1 MVTSPPRGT
10 IHGVRSVP
18 LSLGLAIAVATVL
31 ADSSVVVLAL
41 PDLLSSFDVSIER
54 VSWVITAFNLA
65 LALAA
70 VPAAYLAVRAGSRRV
85 AAAGLACF
93 AVASAACAAAGS
105 FDVLLAARCVQAVSG
120 AAVVCAAL
128 ALLQETS
135 GSPRRG
141 ATTWAA
147 AAAAG
152 AALGPA
158 AGGAL
163 THAFTWKG
171 VFAAQVPLAL
181 VPLVILL
188 LRGGL
193 GGPAGERPGR
203 VRPRISPNLA
213 LGLVSAALTAALFL
227 LVLMLVRGWNL
238 DPLEAAAVVSAIPA
252 AALVTG
258 RLVPPSTLSRG
269 PTAAGVILIAGGLAA
284 LALVPSADIVWT
296 LAPQVLIGCG
306 LALTLP
312 GLTGDALTGYGPQ
325 AIQGGWTIGARHA
338 GVVIGLLILTPIFTT
353 DLLAQQA
360 AAERTGTGLV
370 LNSALSF
377 DAKLRLGDAIDRQLQ
392 QANNRLPDLRPAFR
406 AQHPSGADVPVYR
419 RLHADLDDQVRRAA
433 THAFSRSFLV
443 AAVIALAALV
453 PIAAARPKA
462 AA

>member
-1 MVTSPPRGT
+1 MASSSTHT
-10 IHGVRSVP
+10 IPGVRSIP
-18 LSLGLAIAVATVL
+18 LTLGLAIAVGTVL

-54 VSWVITAFNLA
+54 IAWVITAFNLA
-65 LALAA
+65 LAIAA
-70 VPAAYLAVRAGSRRV
+70 VPAAYLAVRAGAGRV

-93 AVASAACAAAGS
+93 AAASAGCAAAGS

-128 ALLQETS
+128 ALMQEASSTT
-135 GSPRRG
+135 RRG
-141 ATTWAA
+141 TTAWAA

-163 THAFTWKG
+163 TQAFSWRG

-181 VPLVILL
+181 VPLILL
-188 LRGGL
+188 LVRGGL
-193 GGPAGERPGR
+193 GGRAETAPAHG
-203 VRPRISPNLA
+203 RPRISPNLA

-227 LVLMLVRGWNL
+227 LVLLLVRGWAL

-258 RLVPPSTLSRG
+258 RLVPPAHLSRG
-269 PTAAGVILIAGGLAA
+269 VAAAGVVLIAGGLAA
-284 LALVPSADIVWT
+284 LAFVPSADIGWT

-312 GLTGDALTGYGPQ
+312 ALTDDALAGRGSQT
-325 AIQGGWTIGARHA
+325 IHGGWTIGARHA
-338 GVVIGLLILTPIFTT
+338 GVVLGLVILTPIFTA
-353 DLLAQQA
+353 DLLTQQD
-360 AAERTGTGLV
+360 AAERSGTAIV

-377 DAKLRLGDAIDRQLQ
+377 DAKLRLGDAINHQLQ
-392 QANNRLPDLRPAFR
+392 QAQNRLPDLGPAFR
-406 AQHPSGADVPVYR
+406 AQHPSGTDVPVYR
-419 RLHADLDDQVRRAA
+419 RLRRSLTEQVRRAA
-433 THAFSRSFLV
+433 THAFSRAFLV
-443 AAVIALAALV
+443 AAVIAIAALV
-453 PIAAARPKA
+453 PLAAGRWERA
-462 AA
+462 A

>member
-1 MVTSPPRGT
+1 MASRPAT
-10 IHGVRSVP
+10 IQAVRSVP

-54 VSWVITAFNLA
+54 VAWVITAFNLA
-65 LALAA
+65 LAVAA
-70 VPAAYLAVRAGSRRV
+70 VPAAYVAVRAGAGGV

-93 AVASAACAAAGS
+93 AAASAVCAAAGT
-105 FDVLLAARCVQAVSG
+105 FDLLIAARCVQAVSG

-128 ALLQETS
+128 ALMQDVS
-135 GSPRRG
+135 GSRRRG
-141 ATTWAA
+141 ATAWAA

-163 THAFTWKG
+163 TQAFTWRG

-181 VPLVILL
+181 VPLLFLL

-193 GGPAGERPGR
+193 RASAGERPGR
-203 VRPRISPNLA
+203 ARPPISPNLA

-258 RLVPPSTLSRG
+258 RLVPPAKLSRG
-269 PTAAGVILIAGGLAA
+269 PAAGGVILIAGGLAA
-284 LALVPSADIVWT
+284 LALVPSADILWT
-296 LAPQVLIGCG
+296 LAPQLLIGCG

-312 GLTGDALTGYGPQ
+312 GLTGDALAAPGPQ

-338 GVVIGLLILTPIFTT
+338 GVVVGLLVLTPIFTT

-360 AAERTGTGLV
+360 AAERAGTALV
-370 LNSALSF
+370 VNSALSF
-377 DAKLRLGDAIDRQLQ
+377 DAKLRLGEAIGRQLQ
-392 QANNRLPDLRPAFR
+392 AARNRLPDLAPAFR
-406 AQHPSGADVPVYR
+406 AQHPSGADVPVYAH
-419 RLHADLDDQVRRAA
+419 LHHQLNDQVRRAA

-443 AAVIALAALV
+443 ASLIALLALV
-453 PIAAARPKA
+453 PIGLSRGETAT
-462 AA
+462 

>member
-1 MVTSPPRGT
+1 M
-10 IHGVRSVP
+10 P
-18 LSLGLAIAVATVL
+18 LSLGLAVAVATVL

-54 VSWVITAFNLA
+54 VAWVITAFNLA
-65 LALAA
+65 LAVAA
-70 VPAAYLAVRAGSRRV
+70 VPAAYIAVRAGAARV

-93 AVASAACAAAGS
+93 AAASGVCAAAGS
-105 FDVLLAARCVQAVSG
+105 FDLLLAARCVQAVSG
-120 AAVVCAAL
+120 AAVVCAGL
-128 ALLQETS
+128 ALMQDVA
-135 GSPRRG
+135 GSRRRG
-141 ATTWAA
+141 ATAWAA

-163 THAFTWKG
+163 TQAFTWRG

-181 VPLVILL
+181 VPLLL
-188 LRGGL
+188 LLVRGGL
-193 GGPAGERPGR
+193 GAATGEKPGR
-203 VRPRISPNLA
+203 ARPPISPNLA

-227 LVLMLVRGWNL
+227 LVLMLVRAWGLN
-238 DPLEAAAVVSAIPA
+238 PLEAAAVVSAIPA
-252 AALVTG
+252 AALVTA
-258 RLVPPSTLSRG
+258 RVVPPAALSRG
-269 PTAAGVILIAGGLAA
+269 PAAAGVILIAGGLAA
-284 LALVPSADIVWT
+284 LAIVPSADIVWT

-312 GLTGDALTGYGPQ
+312 GLTGAALAAPGPQ

-338 GVVIGLLILTPIFTT
+338 GVVVGLLILTPIFTT

-360 AAERTGTGLV
+360 AAERAGTALV

-392 QANNRLPDLRPAFR
+392 QAQNRLPDLTPAFR
-406 AQHPSGADVPVYR
+406 SQHPKGTDVPVYDH
-419 RLHADLDDQVRRAA
+419 LHHSLTDQVRRAA

-443 AAVIALAALV
+443 AAVIALLALV
-453 PIAAARPKA
+453 PIALSRREA